1 MGVRPHAV
9 KENWED
15 NSVWE
20 QAMLLAYEELRS
32 YEDSG
37 ADTAERR

>member
-9 KENWED
+9 KGSWGD
-15 NSVWE
+15 NGVWE
-20 QAMLLAYEELRS
+20 QAMLLAYEELRN

-37 ADTAERR
+37 SDTAEKH